1 LTLTL
6 LINFA
11 ADWYYDASNPHRS
24 GYCCCTHPFYELHA
38 RGNFDH
44 LNRVSSILVWPQGG
58 ARKHHHFPALRLY
71 SCVGCDRLFD
81 AAERSADAGKDCH
94 QTTVKISAPVRSI
107 PAVEFQLTRIAA

>member
-1 LTLTL
+1 M
-6 LINFA
+6 
-11 ADWYYDASNPHRS
+11 
-24 GYCCCTHPFYELHA
+24 HPFYELHA